1 MAKPTGVMLYLKLS
15 LFVFDSHF
23 NTKVVKIGLSMYLFK
38 NKTMVMRALNIILTV
53 CDAMIICF
61 EFKTWHLVLLANVR
75 LGWK

>member
-1 MAKPTGVMLYLKLS
+1 MANATGVMLYLKLS
-15 LFVFDSHF
+15 LFVIDNHF
-23 NTKVVKIGLSMYLFK
+23 NAKVAKIGLSIYLFK
-38 NKTMVMRALNIILTV
+38 NKTRVVGALNIILTV